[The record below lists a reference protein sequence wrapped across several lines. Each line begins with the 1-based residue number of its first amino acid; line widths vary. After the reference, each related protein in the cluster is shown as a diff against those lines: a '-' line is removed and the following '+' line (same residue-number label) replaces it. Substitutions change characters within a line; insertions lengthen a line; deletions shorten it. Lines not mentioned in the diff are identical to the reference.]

1 MTGSS
6 RGLGR
11 SVIEAAFA
19 AGDSVIA
26 ATRGPDQDIK
36 RRSEESDRTLH
47 VQMDVKNSTDVTSAV
62 EEAMRW
68 RGRIDILAHCAG
80 IGMVGALEEA
90 TDDQIR
96 RIFEVN
102 VHGAIAV
109 TKAVLPHFRGQHSGH
124 IIHVSSTSGVAPKAG
139 GSIYAG
145 TKWAVEGISEA
156 LAQEVRPH
164 GIRVTLVEPGA
175 METEFL
181 DQSTEWTEAMNAYGG
196 SVGKA
201 RRLLRSRSPVESLD
215 PNEVANLIVQI
226 ADMSDP
232 PLRIPVGVN
241 ALRKCRGYLESR
253 LADLDAHS

>member
-156 LAQEVRPH
+156 LAQVVRPH
-164 GIRVTLVEPGA
+164 GIRVNFDQPGA
-175 METEFL
+175 ME
-181 DQSTEWTEAMNAYGG
+181 
-196 SVGKA
+196 VGKA